1 MEAVPRMPMIWLEL
15 KEAAEFHF
23 SSRVGQYIKRNYGE
37 SPENYSEALR
47 RLEQLRQHV
56 VNVPRDFEGCNTLR
70 KYFGQLHFLQSRVP
84 MAKGQ
89 EAAAPVTW
97 TDIFSGKQVTHED
110 ISYEQACVLYNL
122 GALHSYLGAIDNRVS
137 EEGMKTS
144 CTHFQC
150 AAGAFTYIRDHY
162 NSGYSSDLSHQALSI
177 NISLM
182 LGQAQECLLEK
193 TLLDNR
199 KSLLIARICAQV
211 CDYYRECTR
220 VLESSDCVS
229 GKKEWRKLL
238 SMKISYFSA
247 ITHLHMGKHSE
258 EQQKYGE
265 AVAYFQSS
273 LGKLNDAIKLSKG
286 QPDSVQEALKFSMDV
301 IGGKFNSAKKDNDF
315 IYHESV
321 PSVDTLAAVKGA
333 PLVKPLPVTPT
344 DPNTTGP
351 DLFSK
356 LVPIAAHEASSVYS
370 EEKAKLLREVMAK
383 IDEKNQILE
392 SFMDSLNCDSV
403 DLDMFSSVPSVLLE
417 KCAALSVQPDAVRRL
432 VQAMQALSSVYTDVG
447 SYLEEVRNALEED
460 EAGEKTLVN
469 VAGQKGLPPRP
480 PELTELQKEFR
491 KYETAHQV
499 ASQTN
504 TELHKAMNQHIPN
517 LRLLQGP
524 LEELR
529 KSLPQ
534 PQLSQ
539 DDTSSLQ
546 TMKRI
551 CGKVDEMRKQRVS
564 FEKELRDLIQK
575 DDITAILVTTERSE
589 IKAVIEEQLQ
599 KYGQLKGYIDQ
610 NLTAQDNIIK
620 ALTEANVQCATI
632 RKTLSVTQ
640 QQWNSSVQSMVA
652 SYEAYEDLVK
662 KAEEGKSFYQDLEKK
677 ISSLL
682 DKVKTICQSREE
694 GRTALLEREVAKVP
708 PPRPT
713 AQKPV
718 LGNKTPGPQSGTPC
732 MEASVSS
739 FSLGQDIPQKPHSLP
754 PDMALARGP
763 PLINT
768 GPHGPN
774 PLTWPPGAAN
784 PPFSNQGMPQLTP
797 TKQPPYG
804 QVSGVPQPVAPIQ
817 HPSGYVVPQQF
828 QPGPS
833 RGITP
838 VPPQINPQNT
848 SQMPHQ
854 GYIPAPWQKSPSV
867 SFPIVSANYTM
878 PPEMGQSAARPSLPG
893 HVLMCGGQGQHMQSS
908 MPQSSSAQ
916 QVTPGTQYQGFTPQP
931 GNGIISQAPR
941 VAFFGQSQPPSH
953 PGQFQPPVPPQS
965 QSQPIPTT
973 AYWPTLGAHTQ
984 SLPGLPVQPGLL
996 SVSQASL
1003 PVEAKVQPFPSGPVN
1018 QFHPGQ
1024 STQNQPQAHMGH
1036 VLPSIPSSQPQQMP
1050 ESLQNANKQTPLS
1063 QTTTQVPFT
1072 QNLPMPSAYYASDN
1086 SHMPQRIALP
1096 EGNMYFQ
1103 QGTPQSQAQP
1113 LPAQNMCQQ
1122 PTTQFRPIF
1131 QTGNPLQNQNIPPQN
1146 NSSSGPIT
1154 VPVMDNPNPPALA
1167 AILTPSPAH
1176 PLPCNQPG
1184 PVLKPSSSENS
1195 FSVTEYKEGFQQI
1208 NPSHGAMNHD
1218 FIQDK
1223 MEKLSIASQGE
1234 ASDCGEDKVK

>member
-15 KEAAEFHF
+15 KEAGEFQF
-23 SSRVGQYIKRNYGE
+23 GSGVSQYIKKNYGE
-37 SPENYSEALR
+37 SPENYSKALR
-47 RLEQLRQHV
+47 TLEQLRQHV

-97 TDIFSGKQVTHED
+97 IDIFSGKQVTHQD

-150 AAGAFTYIRDHY
+150 AAGVFTHIRDHY
-162 NSGYSSDLSHQALSI
+162 NSGYSADLSHQALSI

-182 LGQAQECLLEK
+182 LAQAQECLLEK

-199 KSLLIARICAQV
+199 KSFLIARICAQV

-220 VLESSDCVS
+220 VLASSDCVS

-238 SMKISYFSA
+238 CMKISYFSA
-247 ITHLHMGKHSE
+247 VTHLHMGKHCE
-258 EQQKYGE
+258 EQKKYGE

-273 LGKLNDAIKLSKG
+273 LGKLNEAIKLSKG
-286 QPDSVQEALKFSMDV
+286 QPDSVQEALKFTMDV
-301 IGGKFNSAKKDNDF
+301 VGGKFNSAKKDNEF

-321 PSVDTLAAVKGA
+321 PSLDTLDPGKGA
-333 PLVKPLPVTPT
+333 SLVKPLPVTPI
-344 DPNTTGP
+344 DPNITGP

-356 LVPIAAHEASSVYS
+356 LVPMAAHEASSVYS
-370 EEKAKLLREVMAK
+370 EEKAKLLREVMAS

-392 SFMDSLNCDSV
+392 SFMESLNCDSV
-403 DLDMFSSVPSVLLE
+403 DLDMFGSVPSSLLE

-432 VQAMQALSSVYTDVG
+432 VEAMQALSGVYTDVG
-447 SYLEEVRNALEED
+447 AYLEEVRNALEED
-460 EAGEKTLVN
+460 EAGEKTLGN
-469 VAGQKGLPPRP
+469 VVGQKGLPPRS

-491 KYETAHQV
+491 KYEAAHQV

-504 TELHKAMNQHIPN
+504 TELHKAMSQHIPN

-524 LEELR
+524 LDELR

-551 CGKVDEMRKQRVS
+551 CGKVDEMRKQRIS

-575 DDITAILVTTERSE
+575 DDITATLVTIERSE
-589 IKAVIEEQLQ
+589 IKAVIEEQLK
-599 KYGQLKGYIDQ
+599 KYGQLKGYINQ
-610 NLTAQDNIIK
+610 NLAAQDNIIK
-620 ALTEANVQCATI
+620 ALTEVNVLCATI
-632 RKTLSVTQ
+632 RKTLSATQ
-640 QQWNSSVQSMVA
+640 QERNSKVQSLVA

-677 ISSLL
+677 TSGLL
-682 DKVKTICQSREE
+682 DRVKTICQSRED
-694 GRTALLEREVAKVP
+694 GRAALVESEVAKVP

-718 LGNKTPGPQSGTPC
+718 LGNSTPRPQSGTSS
-732 MEASVSS
+732 MEASVPS
-739 FSLGQDIPQKPHSLP
+739 FTPGQHVPQNLHNLP

-763 PLINT
+763 PLPNF
-768 GPHGPN
+768 GPHGPT
-774 PLTWPPGAAN
+774 PLTWPPVAASA
-784 PPFSNQGMPQLTP
+784 PFSNQGTPQLTP

-804 QVSGVPQPVAPIQ
+804 QVSGVLQ
-817 HPSGYVVPQQF
+817 PSGYVVPQQF

-833 RGITP
+833 GGITP
-838 VPPQINPQNT
+838 VPPQIHP

-854 GYIPAPWQKSPSV
+854 GYIPAPWQRPPSV
-867 SFPIVSANYTM
+867 PFPIVSANYTM
-878 PPEMGQSAARPSLPG
+878 PPEMGHSAARPGLPG
-893 HVLMCGGQGQHMQSS
+893 HVLMSGGQGQHMQSG

-916 QVTPGTQYQGFTPQP
+916 QVTPGTQYQGFPPQP
-931 GNGIISQAPR
+931 APGIISQAPR
-941 VAFFGQSQPPSH
+941 VAFFGQSQPSSH

-965 QSQPIPTT
+965 QSQSIPTT
-973 AYWPTLGAHTQ
+973 AYWPALGAQ
-984 SLPGLPVQPGLL
+984 SQPGLPVQPGLL
-996 SVSQASL
+996 SVTQASL
-1003 PVEAKVQPFPSGPVN
+1003 PGEAKVQQFPPGPVN

-1024 STQNQPQAHMGH
+1024 TPQNQPQAHMGH
-1036 VLPSIPSSQPQQMP
+1036 VLPSVPYSQPGA
-1050 ESLQNANKQTPLS
+1050 LQNANKPTPLS
-1063 QTTTQVPFT
+1063 QTTTQVPFS
-1072 QNLPMPSAYYASDN
+1072 QNIPMPFAYQSCN
-1086 SHMPQRIALP
+1086 PGLPQGAI
-1096 EGNMYFQ
+1096 FQ
-1103 QGTPQSQAQP
+1103 GGTPHSQAQP

-1122 PTTQFRPIF
+1122 PTTQFSPMF
-1131 QTGNPLQNQNIPPQN
+1131 QTGNPLQIQHVPPQN
-1146 NSSSGPIT
+1146 NSSSGPST

-1167 AILTPSPAH
+1167 GILTPSPAP
-1176 PLPCNQPG
+1176 PLSNPQPG
-1184 PVLKPSSSENS
+1184 SVLKPSSSEN
-1195 FSVTEYKEGFQQI
+1195 KEGFQQI
-1208 NPSHGAMNHD
+1208 NPSRGAVNPD
-1218 FIQDK
+1218 SIQDR
-1223 MEKLSIASQGE
+1223 MDKLSIASQQE
-1234 ASDCGEDKVK
+1234 ASDCGQDKVE